1 MRKPPTVIIL
11 LGPPGA
17 GKGTQAARL
26 SAALNIPAI
35 STGEMLR
42 QAAKS
47 KSETGKLVQ
56 SIMASG
62 QLVSDELINR
72 VVADRLQ
79 QGDCQGGCILDG
91 YPRTVPQARFL
102 DTLLNRLGLP
112 EPVVFN
118 FDVAL
123 EKIVHRLSRRRQCP
137 KCGAIFSLNRNAE
150 SLRCEYDETLLL
162 QRADDNP
169 VAVRRRLEVYQATF
183 ADLVGFYRTRNY
195 HQIDGARPPEVISQ
209 ELLGLLVR
217 PTPARAAVATYAA
230 AAMAHAGA

>member
-1 MRKPPTVIIL
+1 MGNPRTVIIL

-47 KSETGKLVQ
+47 KSETGKLVETV
-56 SIMASG
+56 MAAG

-79 QGDCQGGCILDG
+79 QGDCRTGCILDG
-91 YPRTVPQARFL
+91 YPRTVAQARFL
-102 DTLLNRLGLP
+102 DTLLNHLNLR

-118 FDVAL
+118 FDVAV

-150 SLRCEYDETLLL
+150 SLRCEKDETLLVQL
-162 QRADDNP
+162 ADDNP
-169 VAVRRRLEVYQATF
+169 IAVRQRLEVYRATF
-183 ADLVGFYRTRNY
+183 AYLVEFYRNGSY
-195 HQIDGARPPEVISQ
+195 HEVDAAPSPDAISQ
-209 ELLGLLVR
+209 QLLNLLAV
-217 PTPARAAVATYAA
+217 PMPARSAVSNYAL
-230 AAMAHAGA
+230 AAMARAGA